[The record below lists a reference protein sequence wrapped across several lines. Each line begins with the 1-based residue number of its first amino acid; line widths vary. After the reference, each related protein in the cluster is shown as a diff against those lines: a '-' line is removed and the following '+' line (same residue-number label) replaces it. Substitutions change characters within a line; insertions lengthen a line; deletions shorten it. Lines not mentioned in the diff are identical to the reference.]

1 MSYNISKITKTYG
14 EGLAQVRAIDHID
27 LMIPQGKLI
36 VILGQSGSGKSTL
49 VNMLGCMDKP
59 TSGDIYYKDVKISG
73 FTKKQ
78 MSTFRKNTIGFVFQN
93 YSLLPDLSALENVE
107 LSTEMN
113 GLSKEEAVH
122 AIDMVGLKERM
133 NHFPHELSGGEQQ
146 RVSIARA
153 IAKKPE
159 VLLCD
164 EPTGALDS
172 ETGTRVLEVIKSI
185 NVKYQT
191 TILLITHNQEI
202 AKIADIVVH
211 IKNGKV
217 NDIIENKHPVNPS
230 EVIW

>member
-1 MSYNISKITKTYG
+1 MSYKISQLTKIYG
-14 EGLAQVRAIDHID
+14 EGLAQVRAIDQID
-27 LMIPQGKLI
+27 LNIPKGKLI

-59 TSGDIYYKDVKISG
+59 TSGDIYYKDIKISEY
-73 FTKKQ
+73 TKKQ
-78 MSTFRKNTIGFVFQN
+78 MSKFRKNTIGFVFQN

-113 GLSKEEAVH
+113 GLSKKEAME

-133 NHFPHELSGGEQQ
+133 HHFPHELSGGEQQ

-153 IAKKPE
+153 IAKRPE

-185 NVKYQT
+185 NTMYQT

-202 AKIADIVVH
+202 AKIADTVIH

-217 NDIIENKHPVNPS
+217 NDIIENKQPVHPS